1 MVDFVP
7 LHKLIVGQSAEVLQ
21 IEGNADHVHRL
32 REFGLRQGC
41 RIQMFRTGN
50 PCILRAGGNK
60 ICLRTGRFLSVLVK
74 PDDAPR

>member
-7 LHKLIVGQSAEVLQ
+7 LQKLVTGQSAEVLQ
-21 IEGNADHVHRL
+21 IEGRADHVHRL

-41 RIQMFRTGN
+41 RIQMFRPGN
-50 PCILRAGGNK
+50 PCILRTGGNK
-60 ICLRTGRFLSVLVK
+60 ICLRTDRFLNVLVK